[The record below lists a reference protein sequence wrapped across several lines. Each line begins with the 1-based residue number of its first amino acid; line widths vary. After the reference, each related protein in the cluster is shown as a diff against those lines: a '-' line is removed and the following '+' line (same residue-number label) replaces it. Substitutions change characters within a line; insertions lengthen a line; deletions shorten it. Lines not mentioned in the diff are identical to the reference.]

1 MQINELSF
9 CPYLQVLFES
19 SLYSLHQ
26 SNFRILEHLAVFL
39 DKGRLHLKEP
49 QNTWNFP
56 YVAVY
61 VHFTKCLPHKIKLMK
76 LISFYP

>member
-39 DKGRLHLKEP
+39 DKGRLHLE
-49 QNTWNFP
+49 T
-56 YVAVY
+56 
-61 VHFTKCLPHKIKLMK
+61 TKYLEFSICSCVCTLYKI
-76 LISFYP
+76 PAT